1 MVIPYGELSVLWLA
15 ELVGCFPYVV
25 DCPVVNDIYLVV
37 TRGLNCCLFLC
48 FAALPCQVLVGAS
61 WFIRVCAGLAFWLDS
76 GVMDVLFGFGG

>member
-15 ELVGCFPYVV
+15 ELVGCLSYAV